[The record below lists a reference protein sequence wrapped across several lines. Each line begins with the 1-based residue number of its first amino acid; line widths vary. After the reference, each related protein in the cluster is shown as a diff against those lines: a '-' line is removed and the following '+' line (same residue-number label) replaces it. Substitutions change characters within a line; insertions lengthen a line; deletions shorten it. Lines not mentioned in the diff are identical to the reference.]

1 VAKERRV
8 KLPKNKPVEWATWQ
22 EIIKSIRDAHA
33 EIGKTKLP
41 GQGKDEALAFYSG
54 ALAHL
59 EAFKDK
65 YRNLVMHVRE
75 DYDEHQAASAMM
87 HVREFM
93 AGLSTKIGENPK
105 PIRWKFR

>member
-1 VAKERRV
+1 MRVAEHGLGAVAKERRV

-33 EIGKTKLP
+33 EIGKTKPP

-65 YRNLVMHVRE
+65 YRFGHARPRRLRRTPPA
-75 DYDEHQAASAMM
+75 Q
-87 HVREFM
+87 
-93 AGLSTKIGENPK
+93 
-105 PIRWKFR
+105 